1 MAYPKPLSE
10 KTLARMYREANIS
23 EEKSEFLHKYFLACA
38 NLYGAV
44 AMYELWGILKVIADE
59 YGMEKIKRKDLIA
72 FSSITRREDVPYY
85 VYEVDELYSK
95 AKRNDLDR
103 FVVHKS
109 IIQPG
114 YIQKNLFHILREGQ
128 GSKPPFISEGLLD
141 YAAPVP
147 TTMDKKLLGF
157 LKKLKVT
164 AFEAEG
170 EFGEHYV
177 CEHVGETLG
186 SFPFRNSIE
195 RDLLKWYS
203 GEDEEHPSTN
213 AKRLKCIE
221 EKTSGSEAEKIFR
234 KIKEDFNI
242 GAFSC
247 TDTIKNV
254 LRELNEVGV
263 ELTER
268 QTDKLLKLIMD
279 YNNNSHLWCNFGWTP
294 RELLSMNTHGGIF
307 ESASFDSEPEPP
319 FANDFIDRD
328 EIESALRKLVM
339 QNPKQ

>member
-10 KTLARMYREANIS
+10 KTLARMYREANID

-44 AMYELWGILKVIADE
+44 ALFELWEILKIIADE

-72 FSSITRREDVPYY
+72 FSSIARREDVPYY
-85 VYEVDELYSK
+85 VYEVDELYSGE
-95 AKRNDLDR
+95 KRRDVDR

-114 YIQKNLFHILREGQ
+114 YIQKKFFYLLLENQ
-128 GSKPPFISEGLLD
+128 GSKPPFISGGLLK
-141 YAAPVP
+141 YADPAP
-147 TTMDKKLLGF
+147 TAEDKKLLGF

-164 AFEAEG
+164 ASEAEG

-186 SFPFRNSIE
+186 SFSFRSDSECFLYNWYGGE
-195 RDLLKWYS
+195 R
-203 GEDEEHPSTN
+203 ETPPIRN
-213 AKRLKCIE
+213 AKILKHLDEQASC
-221 EKTSGSEAEKIFR
+221 SEAEKIFR
-234 KIKEDFNI
+234 RIKEDVNI
-242 GAFSC
+242 GIDSSGSFEYVFS
-247 TDTIKNV
+247 
-254 LRELNEVGV
+254 ELNEVGV
-263 ELTER
+263 RLTER
-268 QTDKLLKLIMD
+268 QINKLLKILMD

-294 RELLSMNTHGGIF
+294 SDMAFLNMHGGIF
-307 ESASFDSEPEPP
+307 DRVSSDPKTEQP

-339 QNPKQ
+339 QNQKQ